1 MNKLIKRGIKL
12 GVILILAILLANY
25 HINYTAKG
33 KLYNSIEN
41 IPKNRVGL
49 VLGAGKYVDSGNHVN
64 LYYKYRLEAAF
75 LLYQNKKIEYLLIS
89 GDNSTVDYDEP
100 STFKQDLIDLGV
112 PEDKIILDYA
122 GFRTLDSVVRAKK
135 IFGLDSFTIISQQFH
150 NQRAIYLAENNDL
163 NVIAFNAK
171 AIKGRYGFKT
181 KIREYLARTKAI
193 IDVVIYKQPKFLGP
207 KIKL

>member
-1 MNKLIKRGIKL
+1 MKKLIKRGIKL

-25 HINYTAKG
+25 HINYNAKG

-49 VLGAGKYVDSGNHVN
+49 VLGAGKYVGSGNHVN

-100 STFKQDLIDLGV
+100 STFKQDLIDLSV

-150 NQRAIYLAENNDL
+150 NQRAIYLAENNNL

-193 IDVVIYKQPKFLGP
+193 IDVVINKQPKFLGP

>member
-1 MNKLIKRGIKL
+1 MKKLIKRGIKL

-49 VLGAGKYVDSGNHVN
+49 VLGAGKYVGSGNHVN

>member
-1 MNKLIKRGIKL
+1 MKKHIGRFIKL
-12 GVILILAILLANY
+12 TLLLVLAVLLANF
-25 HINYTAKG
+25 HINYNAKG
-33 KLYNSIEN
+33 KLYDSVDA
-41 IPKNRVGL
+41 IPKNKVGL
-49 VLGAGKYVDSGNHVN
+49 VLGAGKYVGNSNHVN

-75 LLYQNKKIEYLLIS
+75 LLYQNKKIEYILIS

-100 STFKQDLIDLGV
+100 STFKKDLIDLGV

-135 IFGLDSFTIISQQFH
+135 IFGLQNFTIISQQFH
-150 NQRAIYLAENNDL
+150 NQRAIYLAENNNL
-163 NVIAFNAK
+163 NVIAFNAQ

-193 IDVVIYKQPKFLGP
+193 IDVIINKQPKFLGP
-207 KIKL
+207 KIEL

>member
-1 MNKLIKRGIKL
+1 MKKHIGSFIKL
-12 GVILILAILLANY
+12 TLLLVLAVLLANF
-25 HINYTAKG
+25 HINYNAKG
-33 KLYNSIEN
+33 KLYDTVDA
-41 IPKNRVGL
+41 IPKNKVGL
-49 VLGAGKYVDSGNHVN
+49 VLGAGKYVGNSNHVN

-75 LLYQNKKIEYLLIS
+75 LLYQNKKIEYILIS
-89 GDNSTVDYDEP
+89 GDNSTADYDEP
-100 STFKQDLIDLGV
+100 STFKKDLIDLGV

-122 GFRTLDSVVRAKK
+122 GFRTLDSVIRAKK
-135 IFGLDSFTIISQQFH
+135 IFGLQNFTIISQQFH
-150 NQRAIYLAENNDL
+150 NQRAIYLAENNNL

-193 IDVVIYKQPKFLGP
+193 IDVVINKQPKFLGP

>member
-1 MNKLIKRGIKL
+1 MKKLIKRGIKL

-25 HINYTAKG
+25 HINYNAKG

-49 VLGAGKYVDSGNHVN
+49 VLGAGKHVGSGNHVN

-75 LLYQNKKIEYLLIS
+75 LLYQNKKIDYLLIS

-100 STFKQDLIDLGV
+100 STFKQDLIDLSV

-150 NQRAIYLAENNDL
+150 NQRAIYLAENNNL

-193 IDVVIYKQPKFLGP
+193 IDVVINKQPKFLGP

>member
-1 MNKLIKRGIKL
+1 MKKHIGRFIKL
-12 GVILILAILLANY
+12 TLLLVLAVLLANF
-25 HINYTAKG
+25 HINYNAKG
-33 KLYNSIEN
+33 KLYDSVDA
-41 IPKNRVGL
+41 IPKNKVGL
-49 VLGAGKYVDSGNHVN
+49 VLGAGKYVGNSNHVN

-75 LLYQNKKIEYLLIS
+75 LLYQNKKIEYILIS

-100 STFKQDLIDLGV
+100 STFKKDLIDLGV

-122 GFRTLDSVVRAKK
+122 GFRTLDSVIRAKK
-135 IFGLDSFTIISQQFH
+135 IFGLQNFTIISQQFH

-181 KIREYLARTKAI
+181 KVREYLARTKAI
-193 IDVVIYKQPKFLGP
+193 IDVVINKQPKFLGP

>member
-1 MNKLIKRGIKL
+1 MKKLIKRSVKL

-25 HINYTAKG
+25 HIDYNAKG
-33 KLYNSIEN
+33 KLYNSIET

-49 VLGAGKYVDSGNHVN
+49 VLGAGKYVGSGNHVN

-75 LLYQNKKIEYLLIS
+75 LLYKNKKIEYLLIS

-122 GFRTLDSVVRAKK
+122 GFRTLDSVIRAKK

-150 NQRAIYLAENNDL
+150 NQRAIYLAENHDL

-171 AIKGRYGFKT
+171 AITGRYGFKT

-193 IDVVIYKQPKFLGP
+193 IDVVINKQPKFLGP
-207 KIKL
+207 KIEL

>member
-1 MNKLIKRGIKL
+1 MKKHIGRFIKL
-12 GVILILAILLANY
+12 TLLLVLAVLLANF
-25 HINYTAKG
+25 HINYNAKG
-33 KLYNSIEN
+33 KLYDSVDA
-41 IPKNRVGL
+41 IPKNKVGL
-49 VLGAGKYVDSGNHVN
+49 VLGAGKYVGNSNHVN

-75 LLYQNKKIEYLLIS
+75 LLYQNKKIEYILIS

-100 STFKQDLIDLGV
+100 STFKKDLIDLGV

-135 IFGLDSFTIISQQFH
+135 IFGLQNFTIISQQFH

-181 KIREYLARTKAI
+181 KVREYLARTKAI
-193 IDVVIYKQPKFLGP
+193 IDVVINKQPKFLGP

>member
-1 MNKLIKRGIKL
+1 MKKQITRGIKL
-12 GVILILAILLANY
+12 AILLLLAVLLANF
-25 HINYTAKG
+25 HITYNAEG
-33 KLYNSIEN
+33 KLYSTIHT

-49 VLGAGKYVDSGNHVN
+49 ILGAGKYVGHSNHVN

-100 STFKQDLIDLGV
+100 STFKQDLMQLGV

-135 IFGLDSFTIISQQFH
+135 IFGLNSFTIISQQFH
-150 NQRAIYLAENNDL
+150 NERAIYLAENNDL

-171 AIKGRYGFKT
+171 AIKGRYGLRT
-181 KIREYLARTKAI
+181 KVREYLARTKAI
-193 IDVVIYKQPKFLGP
+193 IDVVINKQPKFLGP
-207 KIKL
+207 KIEI

>member
-1 MNKLIKRGIKL
+1 MKKLIKRGIKL

-25 HINYTAKG
+25 HINYNAKG

-49 VLGAGKYVDSGNHVN
+49 VLGAGKYVGSDNHVN

-75 LLYQNKKIEYLLIS
+75 LLYQNKKIDYLLIS

-150 NQRAIYLAENNDL
+150 NQRAIYLAENNNL

-193 IDVVIYKQPKFLGP
+193 IDVVINKQPKFLGP

>member
-1 MNKLIKRGIKL
+1 MKKYIIRGFKLA
-12 GVILILAILLANY
+12 ILLVLAILLANF
-25 HINYTAKG
+25 HINYNAEG
-33 KLYNSIEN
+33 KLYSTIDT

-49 VLGAGKYVDSGNHVN
+49 VLGAGKYVGHSNRVN

-89 GDNSTVDYDEP
+89 GDNSTADYDEP
-100 STFKQDLIDLGV
+100 STFKQDLMLLGV

-135 IFGLDSFTIISQQFH
+135 IFGLNSFTIISQQFH
-150 NQRAIYLAENNDL
+150 NERAIYLAENNDL

-171 AIKGRYGFKT
+171 AIKGRYGFRT
-181 KIREYLARTKAI
+181 KVREYLARTKAI
-193 IDVVIYKQPKFLGP
+193 IDIVINKQPKFLGP
-207 KIKL
+207 KIEI